1 MSRSAQPPAI
11 SSASRELID
20 SVLDAVVQAVQAV
33 HVVRQVC
40 QLVCPFCHCDAWRR
54 KWCVAGVVEENV
66 LLHYCNLV

>member
-33 HVVRQVC
+33 HMLSGRFVSWYVHFVI
-40 QLVCPFCHCDAWRR
+40 VMHGGAN
-54 KWCVAGVVEENV
+54 GV
-66 LLHYCNLV
+66 LRG